1 MKKTLFIVLS
11 SIFLLSCLTSK
22 NPVTNC
28 ENSNLEFLKK
38 IALDYTPY
46 VKTKTDTT
54 EGHCAQGL
62 PKIPKQQL
70 DTISCLA
77 RNKNKEVEKYLSL
90 IFVKLYRQHLEDCH
104 LSQYIGRN
112 RLKSIYWL
120 YFTEDFRKNN
130 REYTTS
136 TIGMDWVLHNPE
148 LSSFKP
154 IADQIKIIEKLIND
168 LDDGYG
174 INKSR

>member
-77 RNKNKEVEKYLSL
+77 RNKNKEVE
-90 IFVKLYRQHLEDCH
+90 
-104 LSQYIGRN
+104 
-112 RLKSIYWL
+112 
-120 YFTEDFRKNN
+120 RK
-130 REYTTS
+130 
-136 TIGMDWVLHNPE
+136 
-148 LSSFKP
+148 
-154 IADQIKIIEKLIND
+154 
-168 LDDGYG
+168 
-174 INKSR
+174 